1 MDFIN
6 KLAVK
11 YRSNPVAKILFAP
24 LWHLYMP
31 YNLKKRN
38 RFFRLYGMELLSKV
52 KKVLDS
58 EDCFFFLFFGTLLG
72 AYREHAF
79 LQHDLDIDCAAF
91 VDIAERLPS
100 ILEKEGIKLL
110 YEYRVEGN
118 KNGIEQTY
126 VYKSVTIDFFFYE
139 AIGNDLMRCH
149 SFASYGAKTVNNI
162 EKVSVKQI
170 VVPNKGFTKIYF
182 NGEYFNIP
190 AYTEEYLGMHYG
202 VNFMFPNKHFDY
214 KKEATNIK
222 YFSIEEMIGYRRN
235 YIS

>member
-58 EDCFFFLFFGTLLG
+58 EDCFFWLDFGTLLG

-91 VDIAERLPS
+91 VDIAES
-100 ILEKEGIKLL
+100 II
-110 YEYRVEGN
+110 RD
-118 KNGIEQTY
+118 
-126 VYKSVTIDFFFYE
+126 SVD
-139 AIGNDLMRCH
+139 
-149 SFASYGAKTVNNI
+149 NNTLTL
-162 EKVSVKQI
+162 
-170 VVPNKGFTKIYF
+170 KG
-182 NGEYFNIP
+182 
-190 AYTEEYLGMHYG
+190 LG
-202 VNFMFPNKHFDY
+202 
-214 KKEATNIK
+214 
-222 YFSIEEMIGYRRN
+222 
-235 YIS
+235 

>member
-31 YNLKKRN
+31 YNLKREIDFSTVWYGITVEGKESF
-38 RFFRLYGMELLSKV
+38 RFRGLLFW
-52 KKVLDS
+52 LD
-58 EDCFFFLFFGTLLG
+58 FGTLLG

-118 KNGIEQTY
+118 KME
-126 VYKSVTIDFFFYE
+126 
-139 AIGNDLMRCH
+139 
-149 SFASYGAKTVNNI
+149 
-162 EKVSVKQI
+162 
-170 VVPNKGFTKIYF
+170 
-182 NGEYFNIP
+182 
-190 AYTEEYLGMHYG
+190 
-202 VNFMFPNKHFDY
+202 
-214 KKEATNIK
+214 
-222 YFSIEEMIGYRRN
+222 
-235 YIS
+235 